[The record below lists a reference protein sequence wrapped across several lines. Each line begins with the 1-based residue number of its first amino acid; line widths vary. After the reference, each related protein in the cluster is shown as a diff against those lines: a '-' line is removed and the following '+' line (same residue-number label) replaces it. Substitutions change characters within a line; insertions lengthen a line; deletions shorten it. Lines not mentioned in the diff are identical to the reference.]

1 VGLDNP
7 LLPVGVYEHYGS
19 IFARIFRKDLAKT
32 RKVGTHKRSAVWISS
47 RAFSDAVL
55 DRSVK
60 PL

>member
-1 VGLDNP
+1 MGLDDP
-7 LLPVGVYEHYGS
+7 LLPVWIYEHHGS

-32 RKVGTHKRSAVWISS
+32 RKVGTHKRSAVWVSS

-55 DRSVK
+55 DRGVK